1 MKTIAQ
7 QIHTPLG
14 RRKLFIGI
22 VGGIIVSFLL
32 YSFAITSTTLA
43 IAEAKTDNTEIQELQ
58 TEIAELEVTYFE
70 IINTLSLEEAQ
81 QDGFS
86 EISNLHYA
94 RINEAKAVAYNL

>member
-1 MKTIAQ
+1 MKTAAQ
-7 QIHTPLG
+7 KIHTPLG

-32 YSFAITSTTLA
+32 YGFAITSTTLA
-43 IAEAKTDNTEIQELQ
+43 IAEAKTDNNEIQELQ
-58 TEIAELEVTYFE
+58 TRIAELEVEYFE

-81 QDGFS
+81 ENGLS

-94 RINEAKAVAYNL
+94 RVNETKAVAYNL